1 MPRSPC
7 PVRPPRIS
15 LSRPVDRRP
24 FDWLGRKPLR
34 VAKQVK
40 LLAGRDSLPLSAVV
54 LFLRNDCYQSQQ
66 SYPFVCVTYH
76 LILRA
81 TGPARPPLRCL
92 FASLRA
98 SVAQGDKGT
107 HPVMLSAAKHLDAQR
122 ARPFAAL
129 KVTSRGCPHRR
140 GLKPPQPLLVGDSDV
155 APRHAVPSHDGLACA
170 GDCARSVAKPT
181 GTPGSAAGTRPRAP
195 WCVPVRNKS
204 APASNC

>member
-54 LFLRNDCYQSQQ
+54 LFLRNDCYQSRQ
-66 SYPFVCVTYH
+66 SYPFVYVTYY

-81 TGPARPPLRCL
+81 T
-92 FASLRA
+92 
-98 SVAQGDKGT
+98 
-107 HPVMLSAAKHLDAQR
+107 
-122 ARPFAAL
+122 
-129 KVTSRGCPHRR
+129 
-140 GLKPPQPLLVGDSDV
+140 
-155 APRHAVPSHDGLACA
+155 
-170 GDCARSVAKPT
+170 
-181 GTPGSAAGTRPRAP
+181 
-195 WCVPVRNKS
+195 
-204 APASNC
+204 

>member
-81 TGPARPPLRCL
+81 TGPASQTLRCT
-92 FASLRA
+92 
-98 SVAQGDKGT
+98 QGDKY
-107 HPVMLSAAKHLDAQR
+107 
-122 ARPFAAL
+122 
-129 KVTSRGCPHRR
+129 
-140 GLKPPQPLLVGDSDV
+140 GLPLLYTV
-155 APRHAVPSHDGLACA
+155 AFRIGCLSMAFTLFRHSVNIIP
-170 GDCARSVAKPT
+170 ARAL
-181 GTPGSAAGTRPRAP
+181 
-195 WCVPVRNKS
+195 
-204 APASNC
+204 